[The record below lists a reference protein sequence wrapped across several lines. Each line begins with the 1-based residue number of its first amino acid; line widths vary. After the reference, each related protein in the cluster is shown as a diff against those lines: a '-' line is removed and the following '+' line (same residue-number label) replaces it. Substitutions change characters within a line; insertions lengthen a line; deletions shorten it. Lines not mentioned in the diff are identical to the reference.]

1 MIAELDELVDGI
13 AAILHERGHIADTHA
28 DKGFTTRLAALNR
41 DFPGAGV
48 LANLRGKFGPALAEL
63 WRSHQLLD
71 IVEQLIGRDIDGHA
85 NWVLRSKTPETS
97 RLTVPWHQ
105 DAAYF
110 TPDAEATFIPTI
122 WIPLVDATRENGAL
136 QFLRGAH
143 NPPRIYHHD
152 IESQTTANRDSWY
165 LIMAGAD
172 VAAEE
177 IVTCEAPLGSVILHS
192 NLIPHRSTENHT
204 DAVRWAVDLRWHAPG
219 TPPGINIPSVPM
231 RRVDEPGLKPDFK
244 VWGRGVRGE
253 MARAQQPRRL
263 RGARAHGRRY
273 LARALGGR
281 AEGGPALHGPRRAA
295 RRARRRIRLT
305 AARAAAVPQA
315 ARGKAAAEAPADEL
329 DNTLQL
335 GRPRHRA
342 RPVEADQRYLRAVR
356 AGE

>member
-1 MIAELDELVDGI
+1 MSLSREQLEEYREDGFLLVPDLFRPAELAPVIAELDELVDGI

-165 LIMAGAD
+165 LIMDGAD

-244 VWGRGVRGE
+244 VWAGEFEEKWHERNSRANSEELELTVDGTWLARWEAEPKAGPRFMDRGALRGVLE
-253 MARAQQPRRL
+253 
-263 RGARAHGRRY
+263 GAY
-273 LARALGGR
+273 
-281 AEGGPALHGPRRAA
+281 
-295 RRARRRIRLT
+295 
-305 AARAAAVPQA
+305 V
-315 ARGKAAAEAPADEL
+315 
-329 DNTLQL
+329 
-335 GRPRHRA
+335 
-342 RPVEADQRYLRAVR
+342 
-356 AGE
+356 